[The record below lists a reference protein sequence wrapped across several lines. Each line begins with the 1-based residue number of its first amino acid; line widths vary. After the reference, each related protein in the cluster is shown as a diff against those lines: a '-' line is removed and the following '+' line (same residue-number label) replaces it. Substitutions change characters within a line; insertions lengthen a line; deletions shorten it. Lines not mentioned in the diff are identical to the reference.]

1 MQGIILIKL
10 INVVCVGVRYT
21 KVSNHVE
28 LSKFKARLKK
38 HRTAGEFKKKRFK
51 GVGCLP
57 IGDTNI
63 REECIAS
70 VSEKNFNNHL

>member
-1 MQGIILIKL
+1 MQGIVLIKL

-38 HRTAGEFKKKRFK
+38 HRTAGEFKKNRFK

-63 REECIAS
+63 RD
-70 VSEKNFNNHL
+70 

>member
-38 HRTAGEFKKKRFK
+38 HRTAEEFKNNRFK

-63 REECIAS
+63 RD
-70 VSEKNFNNHL
+70 